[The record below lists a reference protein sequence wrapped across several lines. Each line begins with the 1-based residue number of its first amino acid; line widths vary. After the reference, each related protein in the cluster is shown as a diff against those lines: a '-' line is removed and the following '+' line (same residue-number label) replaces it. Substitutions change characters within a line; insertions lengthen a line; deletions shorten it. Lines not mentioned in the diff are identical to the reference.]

1 MSRPHPARI
10 ALAALLALLAG
21 CASLEGGGHLDA
33 HLASESAAVRA
44 CAAWYRALDE
54 AVEAAGVRD
63 AQYAQLPG
71 FPYFRVDRLL
81 ASLRGR
87 AAASEPALQAFAERL
102 LELDLESR
110 RHEIENLAPR
120 EFASLPEMRADFA
133 RGAALL
139 RTRECGR
146 LLREIDLAKPE
157 TRAGILESARVPD
170 DYSLASRVLGL
181 YPLSRIVFADGSR
194 RWEAESRAAFGG
206 ELQAPAEAAL
216 VRYAPPRSLSQPMT
230 RAAAAG
236 ILGRAELDPLGQ
248 PLLSERELAGIAALY
263 APSFEI
269 AVTGDYDRF
278 GQLRWTRGSSVPE
291 VDSTATAV
299 YVLRAF
305 TRYRDQIL
313 LQLVYTIWFSERPP
327 SVEGDLLAGRLDG
340 LVWRVTLAP
349 DGEPLLY
356 DSIHPCGCYHQFFP
370 TPRARPRPAPDALEE
385 WAFVPQALPRVAE
398 DERPV
403 VRLASRTHY
412 IERVSLVR
420 GGDSVARYVFQEYDA
435 LRSLAQPE
443 GGRRSAFGPDGIVAG
458 TERAERL
465 LFWPMGIRSA
475 GAMRQWGRHATA
487 FVGRRHFDDADL
499 IERRF
504 ELDLAERAP

>member
-33 HLASESAAVRA
+33 HLGSESAAVRA

-110 RHEIENLAPR
+110 RHEIENLAPQ

-139 RTRECGR
+139 RTRGCGR
-146 LLREIDLAKPE
+146 LLRGIDLAKPA

-206 ELQAPAEAAL
+206 EHQAPAEAA
-216 VRYAPPRSLSQPMT
+216 P
-230 RAAAAG
+230 
-236 ILGRAELDPLGQ
+236 
-248 PLLSERELAGIAALY
+248 ERELARIAALY
-263 APSFEI
+263 APSFEV

-291 VDSTATAV
+291 VDSTASAV